1 MCEREGGGGRDRGG
15 VMRWDMNKSGASRKG
30 QDTKNQ
36 NCSNSEPVSR
46 TRFGERFPAGIV
58 TPRVVS
64 ERTTA
69 GAAKRVRQHGTAVT
83 FHTPTHRSMRPP
95 VCHPVPEI
103 LTALVTTLTFHPHP
117 NTPVNA
123 SSCMSLRPTDTDS
136 TGYCSDFP
144 PPPPYHPHPHTPVNA
159 SSCVSPRPAN

>member
-1 MCEREGGGGRDRGG
+1 
-15 VMRWDMNKSGASRKG
+15 MRWDMNKSGASRKG

-95 VCHPVPEI
+95 VCH
-103 LTALVTTLTFHPHP
+103 LVLRIDIRSHNVLVVCLMGLAFIRMGMGWDGSVCVCVCLGGGGVF
-117 NTPVNA
+117 NTKRIA
-123 SSCMSLRPTDTDS
+123 
-136 TGYCSDFP
+136 F
-144 PPPPYHPHPHTPVNA
+144 
-159 SSCVSPRPAN
+159 